1 MKFGTES
8 ITFREAK
15 KAKDDI
21 AIAVRGFSDY
31 APALERMCASHRQH
45 GSRALATHV
54 ARGEEGGE
62 HAPHSVG
69 AEGLCGSGE
78 ALRA

>member
-21 AIAVRGFSDY
+21 AIAVRNGDFVLDF
-31 APALERMCASHRQH
+31 EGVHRID